1 MVFLSMLV
9 TNYTRA
15 VYNLSQLIR
24 TSTDTD
30 QLLINIGVQD
40 LDWIIDIDCYTNEE
54 TYHR

>member
-40 LDWIIDIDCYTNEE
+40 LD
-54 TYHR
+54 